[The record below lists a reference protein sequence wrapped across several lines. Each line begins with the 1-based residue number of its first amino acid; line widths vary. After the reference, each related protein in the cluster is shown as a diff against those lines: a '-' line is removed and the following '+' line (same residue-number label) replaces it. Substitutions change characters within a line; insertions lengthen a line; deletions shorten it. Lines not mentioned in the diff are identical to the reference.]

1 MAKAVS
7 VTLRDAQSESDCE
20 TFQAIRGSDDQWYV
34 RTSIKTPGRWI
45 LGLGISISETDSVN
59 IESPILIK

>member
-1 MAKAVS
+1 MNHRNRFKLS
-7 VTLRDAQSESDCE
+7 GGDRK
-20 TFQAIRGSDDQWYV
+20 TFQATRGSDDQWSV
-34 RTSIKTPGRWI
+34 KTSTPGRWI